1 MNKTTKI
8 NKIYFSLILLILF
21 LIWGILSLLFSKRTD
36 LASVIPVLGIFGSM
50 MSLVSYIS
58 YNDLVIEDDKLVK
71 VSIFSKKHYVIHE
84 LVISSVKI
92 GRGPCFIVYLNDTRW
107 CLAYTRNNYEV
118 LTFVL
123 KHCKTTKISEQ
134 NLQEKVRKYFFTLE
148 DK

>member
-1 MNKTTKI
+1 MNKTSKT
-8 NKIYFSLILLILF
+8 NKIYLTLILLMLF
-21 LIWGILSLLFSKRTD
+21 LIWGIFSLLFSKRTD
-36 LASVIPVLGIFGSM
+36 LVSVIPVLGIFGSM
-50 MSLVSYIS
+50 MGLVSYIS

-92 GRGPCFIVYLNDTRW
+92 GRGPCFLVYLNDISW

-123 KHCKTTKISEQ
+123 KHCKNTKISEQ